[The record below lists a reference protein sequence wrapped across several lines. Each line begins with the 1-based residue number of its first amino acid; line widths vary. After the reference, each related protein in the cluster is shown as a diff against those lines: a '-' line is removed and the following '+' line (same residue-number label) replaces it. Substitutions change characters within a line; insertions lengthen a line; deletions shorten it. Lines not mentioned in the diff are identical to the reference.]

1 MSGTELALS
10 GLYPDEKQL
19 RIARWLADIK
29 ARTRAME
36 AASSAAPKAARC
48 HGCRYLL
55 GSPGHQAE
63 CGGEGQR

>member
-1 MSGTELALS
+1 VSGTKLALA

-29 ARTRAME
+29 ARTAAKE
-36 AASSAAPKAARC
+36 AGSSAAPKAPRC
-48 HGCRYLL
+48 HDCGYLL

-63 CGGEGQR
+63 CGGER